1 MGKIFWRIAGW
12 FCNCVAAALLA
23 VIIWSIVEDIK
34 RDPPKNPAQP
44 RYDCEDNSDT
54 TKGHYKGV
62 LTHCVP
68 VKITR
73 TM

>member
-1 MGKIFWRIAGW
+1 MKSVIDWVIIIVFIVLSG
-12 FCNCVAAALLA
+12 A
-23 VIIWSIVEDIK
+23 VINKWLSDESK
-34 RDPPKNPAQP
+34 TPTATPTP

-54 TKGHYKGV
+54 TKGHYKDV

>member
-1 MGKIFWRIAGW
+1 MYKIAVYLIVAGSAL
-12 FCNCVAAALLA
+12 VAFSLY
-23 VIIWSIVEDIK
+23 VSGIEIVRLPENA
-34 RDPPKNPAQP
+34 PQP
-44 RYDCEDNSDT
+44 RYNCEDNSDT

>member
-1 MGKIFWRIAGW
+1 MKDSTVFIIFGAIV
-12 FCNCVAAALLA
+12 CLIA
-23 VIIWSIVEDIK
+23 VIVVYRSEV
-34 RDPPKNPAQP
+34 RHATTPQP
-44 RYDCEDNSDT
+44 RYSCEDNSDT

>member
-1 MGKIFWRIAGW
+1 MKDSTMFIIFGMVV
-12 FCNCVAAALLA
+12 CLVALIVVYRSEIRHAT
-23 VIIWSIVEDIK
+23 VI
-34 RDPPKNPAQP
+34 PHQP

-54 TKGHYKGV
+54 TKRHYKGV

>member
-1 MGKIFWRIAGW
+1 MIGKTVKWLCYG
-12 FCNCVAAALLA
+12 VASVFFVLFLGA
-23 VIIWSIVEDIK
+23 ISDDIK
-34 RDPPKNPAQP
+34 NDLNRKASPL

-68 VKITR
+68 VMITR

>member
-1 MGKIFWRIAGW
+1 MEENLRIA
-12 FCNCVAAALLA
+12 LA
-23 VIIWSIVEDIK
+23 ILGMFLMGVLVMWVILSYAPQASET
-34 RDPPKNPAQP
+34 PPQPQP
-44 RYDCEDNSDT
+44 RYNCEDNFDT

>member
-1 MGKIFWRIAGW
+1 MSKLEFKL
-12 FCNCVAAALLA
+12 ALGFLF
-23 VIIWSIVEDIK
+23 VVCCLMLLVFFLQVTKPKSET
-34 RDPPKNPAQP
+34 PPLQQP

>member
-1 MGKIFWRIAGW
+1 MRLSLKIAFRVVLGAVLFRAGYELSRSGGQ
-12 FCNCVAAALLA
+12 NTYQQ
-23 VIIWSIVEDIK
+23 
-34 RDPPKNPAQP
+34 PAT

>member
-1 MGKIFWRIAGW
+1 MVKDSTMFIIFG
-12 FCNCVAAALLA
+12 A
-23 VIIWSIVEDIK
+23 VVCLVVLIMVYRSEIRHATVI
-34 RDPPKNPAQP
+34 PHQP

>member
-1 MGKIFWRIAGW
+1 MMSKILKWLCYGVAGAFFALFLWAIAD
-12 FCNCVAAALLA
+12 
-23 VIIWSIVEDIK
+23 DIK
-34 RDPPKNPAQP
+34 NDLNRKASPL

-68 VKITR
+68 VEITR

>member
-1 MGKIFWRIAGW
+1 MKDSTMFIIFGAVVCLIA
-12 FCNCVAAALLA
+12 L
-23 VIIWSIVEDIK
+23 IVVYHSEIS
-34 RDPPKNPAQP
+34 RVTTPQP
-44 RYDCEDNSDT
+44 RYNCEDNSDT

-73 TM
+73 NM